1 MLSSCMRVHSC
12 AVVAAERVVVQRT
25 SLKACTAVCN
35 RAKEV
40 YEFAYTYPY
49 SYSQLQR
56 WLLGWQRQHLPY
68 LHRHLLCR
76 TPHMKKVDVLVIQDT
91 SIDVGQSL
99 LGMWH
104 HIMGWGGGA
113 GLSHLNGI

>member
-1 MLSSCMRVHSC
+1 MP
-12 AVVAAERVVVQRT
+12 Q
-25 SLKACTAVCN
+25 ACVAVCN

-56 WLLGWQRQHLPY
+56 WLLSWQRLQLPY

-76 TPHMKKVDVLVIQDT
+76 TAHMKKVDVLIIQDP
-91 SIDVGQSL
+91 SINVGQFFFVY
-99 LGMWH
+99 
-104 HIMGWGGGA
+104 
-113 GLSHLNGI
+113 GIAS